1 MRPFIIAITLL
12 ASACAIIPK
21 PPLEYL
27 PGAVVET
34 LSADVSLSVTNG
46 DHGMGANGI
55 LLYRRPDRMRM
66 VILSPFG
73 TTLMDVFVSGD
84 RITIVDSSK
93 GEAYSGLISD
103 LPSGEAGDTWRLI
116 RWVLDVDPPA
126 SAVRNGGLVR
136 KNSQGIWERVEFK
149 DGLLVEK
156 SLPGGDEIRY
166 NDYVVVHGVPL
177 ATEIIMENKAGARF
191 RVKINA
197 PEVNIGLDPDA
208 FTPRLDGLTLL
219 PLAAI
224 KGS

>member
-1 MRPFIIAITLL
+1 VA
-12 ASACAIIPK
+12 
-21 PPLEYL
+21 
-27 PGAVVET
+27 VET

-46 DHGMGANGI
+46 DHGMGANGL
-55 LLYRRPDRMRM
+55 LLYRRPDQMRM

-73 TTLMDVFVSGD
+73 TTLMDVFVAGD

-116 RWVLDVDPPA
+116 RWVLDVDPPG

-136 KNSQGIWERVEFK
+136 KNSQGIWERVEFR

-191 RVKINA
+191 RVKIND
-197 PEVNIGLDPDA
+197 PEVNTDLDPNA
-208 FTPRLDGLTLL
+208 FTPRLDGL
-219 PLAAI
+219 PLRPLSVL

>member
-1 MRPFIIAITLL
+1 MKIAIIAITLL
-12 ASACAIIPK
+12 VSACALVQR

-27 PGAVVET
+27 PGVTVET

-46 DHGMGANGI
+46 DHGMGANGL
-55 LLYRRPDRMRM
+55 LLYRRPDQMRM

-116 RWVLDVDPPA
+116 RWVLDVDPPG

-136 KNSQGIWERVEFK
+136 KNSQGIWERVEFR

-191 RVKINA
+191 RVKIND
-197 PEVNIGLDPDA
+197 PEVNTDLDPNA
-208 FTPRLDGLTLL
+208 FTPRLDGLPLL
-219 PLAAI
+219 PLSVL